1 MSETAAPPSAAAPI
15 PSHAEL
21 FLAFFKI
28 TLSGFGGTLTWTRR
42 MFVERKRWMTAEEF
56 NDVYALCQFLPGPNV
71 VNLTAV
77 FGSRMR
83 GPTGAIAA
91 WAGFLLV
98 PFCVMLAAGMLYE
111 RYGDVE
117 AVRRVLSGVAPGRRR
132 PAYRD
137 GGEDGGADVPQLR
150 ARPVRAAG
158 HGLRDRP
165 DALAVAAGADRDRA
179 RSASGWP
186 GDAAKDDAMKADGDI
201 LITLAVQFAIMSLLA
216 LGGANAVVPEMHRQA
231 VELRGWMSEREF
243 TDMFAMSQ
251 AAPGPN
257 VMLVTLIGYHVAGVA
272 GALVTTLA
280 MCGPTAV
287 LAHFLG
293 RTWDRFK
300 DAPWRM
306 AVQAGVVPIS
316 VGLVGASAIV
326 LTGAADH
333 SWVAAVIT
341 VATAATA
348 FWTRWNPLWLI
359 GIAGLAGLTGFV

>member
-1 MSETAAPPSAAAPI
+1 MVPLSI
-15 PSHAEL
+15 G
-21 FLAFFKI
+21 LA
-28 TLSGFGGTLTWTRR
+28 WT
-42 MFVERKRWMTAEEF
+42 M
-56 NDVYALCQFLPGPNV
+56 
-71 VNLTAV
+71 
-77 FGSRMR
+77 
-83 GPTGAIAA
+83 
-91 WAGFLLV
+91 
-98 PFCVMLAAGMLYE
+98 
-111 RYGDVE
+111 
-117 AVRRVLSGVAPGRRR
+117 
-132 PAYRD
+132 
-137 GGEDGGADVPQLR
+137 R
-150 ARPVRAAG
+150 ARTY
-158 HGLRDRP
+158 
-165 DALAVAAGADRDRA
+165 
-179 RSASGWP
+179 
-186 GDAAKDDAMKADGDI
+186 AMKADGDI
-201 LITLAVQFAIMSLLA
+201 LVTLAVQFAIMSLLA

-231 VELRGWMSEREF
+231 VELRGWMSDREF

-257 VMLVTLIGYHVAGVA
+257 VMLVTLIGYHVAGFA

-359 GIAGLAGLTGFV
+359 GIAGSGRTHRLRLICWYFSRTKSRLLFLAESCLLPRGKRRRSVREGSA

>member
-1 MSETAAPPSAAAPI
+1 
-15 PSHAEL
+15 
-21 FLAFFKI
+21 
-28 TLSGFGGTLTWTRR
+28 
-42 MFVERKRWMTAEEF
+42 
-56 NDVYALCQFLPGPNV
+56 
-71 VNLTAV
+71 
-77 FGSRMR
+77 
-83 GPTGAIAA
+83 
-91 WAGFLLV
+91 
-98 PFCVMLAAGMLYE
+98 
-111 RYGDVE
+111 
-117 AVRRVLSGVAPGRRR
+117 
-132 PAYRD
+132 
-137 GGEDGGADVPQLR
+137 
-150 ARPVRAAG
+150 
-158 HGLRDRP
+158 
-165 DALAVAAGADRDRA
+165 
-179 RSASGWP
+179 
-186 GDAAKDDAMKADGDI
+186 MKADGDI

-231 VELRGWMSEREF
+231 VELRGWMSESQF

-280 MCGPTAV
+280 MCGPTAM

-326 LTGAADH
+326 LTQAADR

-348 FWTRWNPLWLI
+348 FWSRWNPLWLI
-359 GIAGLAGLTGFV
+359 GIAGLAGLTGLV